1 MAGDGGGIGHAQ
13 AKRLLA
19 FYDAAA
25 RGESG
30 KEQRNA
36 QRVLP
41 YWRCWRSRLV
51 AAHPGA
57 ARFRQASRARRDA
70 ELLPGMRHA
79 FDLIQQEAHACQAAR
94 IRGRGLRRALLR
106 LRLAV
111 RWHQHA
117 ARAVHVLQRVRVR
130 RAAHAW
136 SREAR
141 RIFAATTLA
150 AATAEAAAARHAH
163 RTWRRATTRRGGD
176 AALGATARR
185 HALARRLG
193 TWVRRAASRRAQQL
207 LALSPVL
214 LRRPWRERATL
225 ALHRWREG
233 PNPSP
238 SPGPSPSPTLA
249 LALTLSRWREG
260 SAHV

>member
-1 MAGDGGGIGHAQ
+1 MPRSRLMAGDGGGISHAQ

-36 QRVLP
+36 QLVLP

-51 AAHPGA
+51 EAHPGA
-57 ARFRQASRARRDA
+57 AKLRQASRARRAA
-70 ELLPGMRHA
+70 ELLPRVRHA
-79 FDLIQQEAHACQAAR
+79 FDLIQQEARACQAAR
-94 IRGRGLRRALLR
+94 SRERSLRRALLR

-111 RWHQHA
+111 RWRHDA
-117 ARAVHVLQRVRVR
+117 ARAAHELQHERVR

-141 RIFAATTLA
+141 RLLADASRTALA
-150 AATAEAAAARHAH
+150 AATAKAAATRHAH
-163 RTWRRATTRRGGD
+163 RTWRRAHACRGGD
-176 AALGATARR
+176 RALRATARR
-185 HALARRLG
+185 HALAHRLG
-193 TWVRRAASRRAQQL
+193 AWARRAASRRAEHL
-207 LALSPVL
+207 IAASPLL
-214 LRRPWRERATL
+214 LRRPWRGRATL

-233 PNPSP
+233 PDPNLNPSP
-238 SPGPSPSPTLA
+238 SPNPNPSPDP
-249 LALTLSRWREG
+249 
-260 SAHV
+260 HH